1 MNFQNAAFEA
11 AFGRA
16 DQLPASSLPE
26 LVFSGRSNV
35 GKSSLINKL
44 VNRKALA
51 RVSAKPGKT
60 ATINFYRL
68 QQCRLVDL
76 PGYGYAK
83 VSAEE
88 KKRWASLVEGYFAQ
102 ERKIACVVQIIDMR
116 HPPTEDDL
124 HMISFL
130 AEEGFPFVIVAT
142 KSDKLNKTEKEAR
155 RKGLMEEFQEYEGIT
170 LVECSSVNGE
180 GMDELREII
189 ASCVEDD
196 EIEEPEKE

>member
-142 KSDKLNKTEKEAR
+142 KSDKLNKTQYKNREQALKDFFSTLENVPVLPFSAETGV
-155 RKGLMEEFQEYEGIT
+155 GLENLQKI
-170 LVECSSVNGE
+170 L
-180 GMDELREII
+180 
-189 ASCVEDD
+189 EDACLH
-196 EIEEPEKE
+196 

>member
-142 KSDKLNKTEKEAR
+142 KSDKLNKTEYKNREEAL
-155 RKGLMEEFQEYEGIT
+155 KDFFSTLENVPLLPFSAETGAGLGDLQKILEDA
-170 LVECSSVNGE
+170 C
-180 GMDELREII
+180 LR
-189 ASCVEDD
+189 
-196 EIEEPEKE
+196 